1 MGEKLTKWAA
11 FIGGVLFLFPE
22 NGVAQTSAPKTE
34 TMDIQTDLPPPAS
47 AEEVVPKHPFF
58 SEPTT
63 GNEVFEE
70 VEELKDRVKKLEEKV
85 EGGKMA
91 EKSNGDLVIESKGN
105 IEINTPGIVKFN
117 AKSVELP
124 KAK

>member
-1 MGEKLTKWAA
+1 MEISVGFHPQKMQSIRMGEKLTKWAS
-11 FIGGVLFLFPE
+11 FIGGVLLLVPE
-22 NGVAQTSAPKTE
+22 NGIAQSNTPKTE

-70 VEELKDRVKKLEEKV
+70 VEALREEVNELKKRVQKLEAK
-85 EGGKMA
+85 A
-91 EKSNGDLVIESKGN
+91 SN
-105 IEINTPGIVKFN
+105 
-117 AKSVELP
+117 
-124 KAK
+124 